1 MNFLNPLLASVFN
14 VSDTLVSSGG
24 VLALVIIGA
33 IVFAESGLLIG
44 FFLPGDTLL
53 FTAGFLASQGLFPL
67 PVVITVIFLAAVIG
81 DNVGY
86 YIGQKGG
93 PRLFT
98 KKDGLIFRQE
108 YILKAEEF
116 YEKHGG
122 KTIIL
127 ARFTPIVRTFA
138 PVVAGIGNM
147 DRRLFVLYNIAGG
160 ALWTLS
166 LVLLGY
172 FAGGFIDPQI
182 LERYIVLAVGGVIL
196 LSFGPVVYHLIKAKV
211 ILNKKDNGPES

>member
-1 MNFLNPLLASVFN
+1 MLISNTLFASLVNFN
-14 VSDTLVSSGG
+14 DTLATSGAVVG
-24 VLALVIIGA
+24 LLIIGA
-33 IVFAESGLLIG
+33 IVFAESGLLVG

-53 FTAGFLASQGLFPL
+53 FTAGFLASQGVFPL
-67 PVVITVIFLAAVIG
+67 AAVLLVIFLAAVIG

-86 YIGQKGG
+86 YIGKKGG

-98 KKDGLIFRQE
+98 KKDGVIFRHEHIQR
-108 YILKAEEF
+108 AEEF

-138 PVVAGIGNM
+138 PVVAGVGNM
-147 DRRLFVLYNIAGG
+147 DRKLFVIYNLVGG
-160 ALWTLS
+160 ALWTIS

-172 FAGGFIDPQI
+172 FAGGFVDPDV
-182 LERYIVLAVGGVIL
+182 LEKYIILAVGGVVL
-196 LSFGPVVYHLIKAKV
+196 LSFGPVVYHLGKLK
-211 ILNKKDNGPES
+211 LEDRKRKD

>member
-1 MNFLNPLLASVFN
+1 MQFAHFFLASLIN
-14 VSDTLVSSGG
+14 VNDTLATSGA
-24 VLALVIIGA
+24 VLGLVIIGA
-33 IVFAESGLLIG
+33 IVFAESGLLVG

-53 FTAGFLASQGLFPL
+53 FSAGFLASQGVFP
-67 PVVITVIFLAAVIG
+67 LAAVLAVIFTAAVVG

-86 YIGQKGG
+86 YIGKKGG

-98 KKDGLIFRQE
+98 KKDGIIFRQE
-108 YILKAEEF
+108 YIQRAETF

-147 DRRLFVLYNIAGG
+147 NRKLFVTYNIAGG
-160 ALWTLS
+160 ALWTFS

-172 FAGGFIDPQI
+172 YAGNLIDPEL
-182 LERYIVLAVGGVIL
+182 LEKSIVLVIGAVVV
-196 LSFGPVVYHLIKAKV
+196 LSFGPVIYHLAK
-211 ILNKKDNGPES
+211 LKWEDKRHAKD